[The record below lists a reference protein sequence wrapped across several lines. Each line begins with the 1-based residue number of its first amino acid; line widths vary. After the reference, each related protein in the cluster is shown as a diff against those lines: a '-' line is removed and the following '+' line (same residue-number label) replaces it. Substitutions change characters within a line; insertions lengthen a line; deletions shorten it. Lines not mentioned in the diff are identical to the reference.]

1 MKEAALKL
9 SESKK
14 VIIATYAMASEG
26 LDIKTLT
33 TLIMASPKT
42 DVCQSV
48 GRILRV
54 KHAAPLVIDIIDPQD
69 VFRSQWLKRQTYY
82 IKQKYRIVMTDT
94 EGYYKNNWVVKYTP
108 PNKASAREAELADA
122 DIIEI
127 DEETGNLSVT
137 TEVSAKNKM
146 KSTIPKTNGKCLIR
160 LDE

>member
-1 MKEAALKL
+1 
-9 SESKK
+9 
-14 VIIATYAMASEG
+14 MASEG

-54 KHAAPLVIDIIDPQD
+54 KHASPLVIDIIDPQD
-69 VFRSQWLKRQTYY
+69 VFRAQWLKRQTYY
-82 IKQKYRIVMTDT
+82 IKQRYKIIMTDSD
-94 EGYYKNNWVVKYTP
+94 GYYADKWNVKYQPPTTP
-108 PNKASAREAELADA
+108 SSNSLAKASLSSTTDADIQDA

-127 DEETGNLSVT
+127 DEEDGSLTIS
-137 TEVSAKNKM
+137 TETKAKAKI
-146 KSTIPKTNGKCLIR
+146 KSTIPKTNGRCLIQ